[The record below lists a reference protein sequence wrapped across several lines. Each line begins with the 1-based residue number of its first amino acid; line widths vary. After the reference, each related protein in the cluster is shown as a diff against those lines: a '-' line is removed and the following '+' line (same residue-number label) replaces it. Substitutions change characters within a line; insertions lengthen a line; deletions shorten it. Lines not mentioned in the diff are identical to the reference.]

1 MKYRYSTIT
10 RILLVIG
17 AHMNHQFDNVN
28 ASEIEQCLYDVK
40 LKEGS
45 WRK

>member
-1 MKYRYSTIT
+1 MKYRYSTMT

-17 AHMNHQFDNVN
+17 THMNHQFDNVN
-28 ASEIEQCLYDVK
+28 PSEIDACLMNVK
-40 LKEGS
+40 LKEAT

>member
-1 MKYRYSTIT
+1 MKYRYSTMT

-28 ASEIEQCLYDVK
+28 ASEIDACLENVK
-40 LKEGS
+40 FKEAT

>member
-1 MKYRYSTIT
+1 MKYRYSTMT
-10 RILLVIG
+10 RTLLVIG

-28 ASEIEQCLYDVK
+28 PSEIETCLVNVK
-40 LKEGS
+40 LKEAT